1 MRIITINKANW
12 TGEEITVR
20 IKNDGSFQVYD
31 YDFRLSID
39 EALGDTFNVWGEDKE
54 FPVCK
59 GYNFEGTWVAISG
72 DYSREDS
79 DAFVA
84 AIQLLC
90 NII

>member
-1 MRIITINKANW
+1 MRKITINKENY

-31 YDFRLSID
+31 YDFRLEID
-39 EALGDTFNVWGEDKE
+39 AALGDTFNVWGEDKE
-54 FPVCK
+54 FPIVK
-59 GYNFEGTWVAISG
+59 GFNNEGTWIAYHG
-72 DYSREDS
+72 DYIREDS

-84 AIQLLC
+84 AIQVLA